1 MHFST
6 SPIHSLAQWA
16 VMYVSYAICYL
27 VPHLTHSLT
36 GSVSS
41 DVCVLYCMHF
51 STSPIHSLAQWAVMY
66 VSYAICYLV
75 PDPFTHWL
83 FEQWCM
89 WLWHLTPAVVLC
101 GPAGKYSWTI
111 IMIMNL
117 NLYCSN
123 WSHHLKAAYS
133 EWCGTVLNMHLFR
146 HVCGLYLP
154 TFFHQLLFFAFI
166 GFRAIHE

>member
-1 MHFST
+1 MSSDVCVLCCMHFST

-16 VMYVSYAICYL
+16 VMYVSYAVCIL
-27 VPHLTHSLT
+27 VPHPFTHWLSEQW
-36 GSVSS
+36 
-41 DVCVLYCMHF
+41 CMCH
-51 STSPIHSLAQWAVMY
+51 
-66 VSYAICYLV
+66 AICYLV

-146 HVCGLYLP
+146 RVCGLYLP
-154 TFFHQLLFFAFI
+154 TFFHQLLLFAFI
-166 GFRAIHE
+166 GFRATHE